1 MLTTKAIML
10 KNQFANKNS
19 IGHGKTPSNFVTN
32 YMARNDA
39 TLTTYPVTDAN
50 NCHVQNLLAAQSVYQ
65 KQRDLLLTRK
75 AHYSRQK
82 VTNKSW
88 SNLTTL
94 EGRGFNQ
101 NSLSLSKIGIEQ
113 TASTLQNA
121 FDQGHTV
128 LEMVA
133 SFDNQYLTTLG
144 VEQKQTPPDFHQD
157 IDELKLR
164 IAVQKGCQALAD
176 DLGYL
181 QPVFAG
187 AIQLDRDHPHAHI
200 AMAETSKQTNAKKFF
215 DGTEYGRLSK
225 ANRQTFMSTVDD
237 SLTQM
242 QALSFMPSN
251 QVEQAQL
258 ATQNYAQ
265 NYQLLPQKHQVMLY
279 EAAPDNNPLATTLLQ
294 ELSLRP
300 YSQKTASQKRQQLAQ
315 DKADSDKN
323 YDLPAFDTLN
333 LQNEATLKAANNPA
347 AQIMLKKRQIDQY
360 QKKLQERQRDLLKRY
375 LAFKR
380 ALSNNPAQAALI
392 NDQILPYYAQAITN
406 TAVKLDYTGLFDFS
420 DQSNLS
426 AAITKQETALK
437 TLKEHA
443 KTPLAKAAFKK
454 QALTTAVN
462 WQMHHQTDS
471 QSVIVVLN
479 SRDDD
484 LKMPRLKPNQT
495 MTKPKA
501 ADFAQQKTAD
511 DYENLLANQA
521 RTALTQLPPTTQNKL
536 AQAEITAHLGQ
547 NAPVVTSVN
556 PHAKANLPQT
566 VKSISYAQAEAVLI
580 DLT

>member
-19 IGHGKTPSNFVTN
+19 TGHGKTPSNFVTN

-50 NCHVQNLLAAQSVYQ
+50 NCHVQNLLTAQSVYQ

-347 AQIMLKKRQIDQY
+347 AQIMLKKRQMDQY

>member
-19 IGHGKTPSNFVTN
+19 TGHGKTPSNFVTN

-50 NCHVQNLLAAQSVYQ
+50 NCHVQNLLTAQSVYQ

-144 VEQKQTPPDFHQD
+144 VEQKQTPLDFHQD

-225 ANRQTFMSTVDD
+225 TNRQTFMSTVDD

-242 QALSFMPSN
+242 QALTFMPSN

-437 TLKEHA
+437 ALKEHA

-556 PHAKANLPQT
+556 PNVKANLPQT

>member
-19 IGHGKTPSNFVTN
+19 TGHGKTPSNFVTN

-121 FDQGHTV
+121 FNQGHTV

-144 VEQKQTPPDFHQD
+144 VEKQNIPRDFHQD

-225 ANRQTFMSTVDD
+225 TNRQTFMSAVDD

-242 QALSFMPSN
+242 QALSFMSSD
-251 QVEQAQL
+251 QVEKAQL

-347 AQIMLKKRQIDQY
+347 AQIMLKKRQMDQY
-360 QKKLQERQRDLLKRY
+360 QKKLQERQRNLLKHY

-420 DQSNLS
+420 DQSSLS

-443 KTPLAKAAFKK
+443 TTPLAKAAFKK

-484 LKMPRLKPNQT
+484 LKIPRLKPNQT

-556 PHAKANLPQT
+556 PKAKANLPQT

>member
-19 IGHGKTPSNFVTN
+19 TGHGKTPSNFVTN

-225 ANRQTFMSTVDD
+225 ANRQTFMSAVDD

-242 QALSFMPSN
+242 QALSFMSSD
-251 QVEQAQL
+251 QVEKAQL

-279 EAAPDNNPLATTLLQ
+279 EAAPDNNPLATTLLK

-347 AQIMLKKRQIDQY
+347 AQIMLKKRQMDQY
-360 QKKLQERQRDLLKRY
+360 QKKLQERQRNLLKHY

-380 ALSNNPAQAALI
+380 ALSNNPAQSALI
-392 NDQILPYYAQAITN
+392 NDQILPYYIQAITN

-420 DQSNLS
+420 DQSSLN
-426 AAITKQETALK
+426 AEITKQETALK

-484 LKMPRLKPNQT
+484 LKMPRLKPNQS
-495 MTKPKA
+495 MTKPEA

-511 DYENLLANQA
+511 NYENLLANQA
-521 RTALTQLPPTTQNKL
+521 RIALTQLPPTTQNKL
-536 AQAEITAHLGQ
+536 AQAEITAHLGK
-547 NAPVVTSVN
+547 NAPVITSTN
-556 PHAKANLPQT
+556 PNAKANLPQT
-566 VKSISYAQAEAVLI
+566 VKSISYAQAEDVLI

>member
-19 IGHGKTPSNFVTN
+19 TGHGKTPSNFVTN

-50 NCHVQNLLAAQSVYQ
+50 NCHVQNLLATQSVYQ

-300 YSQKTASQKRQQLAQ
+300 YSQKTTSQKRQQLAQ

-347 AQIMLKKRQIDQY
+347 AQIMLKKRQMDQY
-360 QKKLQERQRDLLKRY
+360 QKKLQERQRNLLKRY

-380 ALSNNPAQAALI
+380 ALSNNPAQSALI
-392 NDQILPYYAQAITN
+392 NDQILPYYMQAITN
-406 TAVKLDYTGLFDFS
+406 TAVKLDYTGLFAFS
-420 DQSNLS
+420 DQSRLS

-484 LKMPRLKPNQT
+484 LKMPHLKPNQT

-511 DYENLLANQA
+511 DYEDLLANQA

-556 PHAKANLPQT
+556 PNAKANLPQT
-566 VKSISYAQAEAVLI
+566 VKSISYAQAEDVLI